1 MRQKQPYDAYYMR
14 TSHFLQNILTQAE
27 QIPEGAVVFKDE
39 GVSGRIEFEK
49 RKAGGK
55 LLEEIKAGRIKSV
68 CLLSSDRLG
77 RSTED
82 ILKTIRTIHEHKC
95 PIRLIREGITT
106 LDEKG
111 NVTPMTVLMVNL
123 LSTLSEFFYLS
134 QREKILSGVAAA
146 KALGKYTGRKPGSI
160 EDLSKFLSKSK
171 VIKIK
176 TLLKEGVGVRK
187 ICRVTESSPNYVY
200 KVKSRLLTTEPMARE
215 HYT

>member
-14 TSHFLQNILTQAE
+14 TSHFLQNIITQEE

-82 ILKTIRTIHEHKC
+82 VLKTIRTIHEHKC

-106 LDEKG
+106 LDGKG

-123 LSTLSEFFYLS
+123 LSTLSEFIYLS

-146 KALGKYTGRKPGSI
+146 KALGTVYTGRKPGSV
-160 EDLSKFLSKSK
+160 EDISKFLSKPK

-200 KVKSRLLTTEPMARE
+200 KVKTRMLETV
-215 HYT
+215 

>member
-14 TSHFLQNILTQAE
+14 TSHFLQNIITQEE

-106 LDEKG
+106 LYGKG

-123 LSTLSEFFYLS
+123 LSTLSEFIYLS

-146 KALGKYTGRKPGSI
+146 KALGTVYTGRKPGSV
-160 EDLSKFLSKSK
+160 EDISKFLSKPK

-200 KVKSRLLTTEPMARE
+200 KVKTRMLETV
-215 HYT
+215 